1 MGKYDSV
8 VKGILGNK
16 EFTKLKTA
24 FNKMLGE
31 KPKDTK
37 WIEKDSDK
45 DGVMNGLDCEPN
57 NPKEQGFIHKTVNFV
72 RGKGFQD
79 IKRQTKKAEKFSK
92 QGKVEKQRTAEKK
105 VIAQREKIKELAK
118 RK

>member
-8 VKGILGNK
+8 AKGILGNK

-37 WIEKDSDK
+37 WIQKDSDK

-57 NPKEQGFIHKTVNFV
+57 NPKEQGFIHKTVNLV
-72 RGKGFQD
+72 RGRGFQD
-79 IKRQTKKAEKFSK
+79 KEFQERKAERLEEKGNIKRAE
-92 QGKVEKQRTAEKK
+92 RA
-105 VIAQREKIKELAK
+105 